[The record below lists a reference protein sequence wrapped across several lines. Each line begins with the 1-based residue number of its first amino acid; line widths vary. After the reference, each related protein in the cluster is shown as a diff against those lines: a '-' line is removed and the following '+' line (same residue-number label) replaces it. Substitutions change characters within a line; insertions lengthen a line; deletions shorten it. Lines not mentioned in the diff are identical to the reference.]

1 MRFLRR
7 LAFPLLLAFAGGHAL
22 AANPVEAVTE
32 GGSVAQRMVTLSLK
46 QEVADNDSRVLA
58 ADRQLKA
65 AAQATGETEM
75 AVAAACTR
83 AARFIFDATRSPAT
97 PLDVLDGL
105 LCPEG
110 ACADERCHRP
120 LCRGAAE
127 RGRQDARRSR
137 GGVEA
142 LIRRS
147 SSARPKP

>member
-75 AVAAACTR
+75 AVAAACAR
-83 AARFIFDATRSPAT
+83 GPLHLRCHEIAGNAARRARRPA
-97 PLDVLDGL
+97 
-105 LCPEG
+105 CPEG
-110 ACADERCHRP
+110 ACADERCHWP

-127 RGRQDARRSR
+127 RGRQDARRSC
-137 GGVEA
+137 GCVEA

-147 SSARPKP
+147 SSARLKP

>member
-7 LAFPLLLAFAGGHAL
+7 LAFPLLLAFASGHAL

-32 GGSVAQRMVTLSLK
+32 GCSVAQRMVTLSLK

-105 LCPEG
+105 LAQRVRAPMSD
-110 ACADERCHRP
+110 AI
-120 LCRGAAE
+120 
-127 RGRQDARRSR
+127 GRYVEARRNAA
-137 GGVEA
+137 GKTHAEA
-142 LIRRS
+142 VAALKR
-147 SSARPKP
+147 

>member
-7 LAFPLLLAFAGGHAL
+7 LAFPLLLAFASGHAL

-32 GGSVAQRMVTLSLK
+32 GGSVAQLSLK

-105 LCPEG
+105 LAQRVRAPMSD
-110 ACADERCHRP
+110 AI
-120 LCRGAAE
+120 
-127 RGRQDARRSR
+127 GRYVEARRNAA
-137 GGVEA
+137 GKTHAEA
-142 LIRRS
+142 VAALKR
-147 SSARPKP
+147 